1 MKDLVQK
8 LIHSFR
14 SSTPGARVGMV
25 VSTLA
30 MLSLIGFTT
39 FTATR
44 PNFVPLVS
52 GLDEAQRGA
61 CTSALAQGGLS
72 YRVSPLPGPYTVEVD
87 ERDIYNAQSLVDAAG
102 ALTPPVRGILTN
114 NGSASV
120 FLGMRERDQVTRKR
134 EWEDCEQQLRAL
146 AFVRDASVGA
156 SAEGGAF
163 ARTDDRTVAVTLS
176 LARGYILSH
185 SQAQTV
191 AALVSRRFGI
201 PTTQVVLADQD
212 GRLLYG
218 GGLDEEGFGMTD
230 AYDIKRRYD
239 ADMESKVNGMLA
251 QVFGEGT
258 AYAMIDSTWK
268 YDTSESLTETYDPE
282 NKVTNTD
289 YSRTER
295 STNTEG
301 AVGGAVGTASN
312 VETTSAASGAGA
324 GAEVNNDSVDEK
336 RTSTQIGSTLL
347 YTQKKTPEL
356 QHLSISLVV
365 DETLSTELA
374 NITKSVQAAVGFSE
388 QRGDTMNSVATM
400 FAGLERGEDG
410 APVAAVTETPEPNPW
425 MTWAMNNG
433 VELLA
438 AAAFLFVLFR
448 SLRGSKKALEQVISR
463 DDGGA
468 GEDQDPELVA
478 RVAVEELVQSDPEQ
492 VSAILSR
499 WVQEQTQ
506 EAASQQ

>member
-8 LIHSFR
+8 LIYSFR

-30 MLSLIGFTT
+30 MLGLIGFTT

-44 PNFVPLVS
+44 PNFVPLIS
-52 GLDEAQRGA
+52 GLDETQRGA
-61 CTSALAQGGLS
+61 CTNALAQGGVS
-72 YRVSPLPGPYTVEVD
+72 YRVSPLPGPFTVEVD
-87 ERDIYNAQSLVDAAG
+87 ERDRYSAQGLIDAAG
-102 ALTPPVRGILTN
+102 ALTPPARGILTN
-114 NGSASV
+114 GGSGSV
-120 FLGMRERDQVTRKR
+120 FMGMRERDQVTRKR

-146 AFVRDASVGA
+146 DFVRDANVGA

-163 ARTDDRTVAVTLS
+163 SRTDDRTVAVTLS
-176 LARGYILSH
+176 LAHGYILGRG
-185 SQAQTV
+185 QAQTV

-201 PTTQVVLADQD
+201 PTAQVVIADQD

-239 ADMESKVNGMLA
+239 SDMESKVNGMLS

-258 AYAMIDSTWK
+258 AYAMIDSTWR
-268 YDTSESLTETYDPE
+268 YDTTESLTETYDPE

-301 AVGGAVGTASN
+301 AVGGPAG
-312 VETTSAASGAGA
+312 TTSNIETNSAPGGAGA
-324 GAEVNNDSVDEK
+324 GLNNDSIDEK

-347 YTQKKTPEL
+347 YTQKRTPEL
-356 QHLSISLVV
+356 QHLSVSLVV
-365 DETLSTELA
+365 DETLSAELS
-374 NITKSVQAAVGFSE
+374 NITKSVQGAVGFSE
-388 QRGDTMNSVATM
+388 QRGDTMNSISTM
-400 FAGLERGEDG
+400 FAGLQRGEDG
-410 APVAAVTETPEPNPW
+410 APLAAVIEEVKPNPW
-425 MTWAMNNG
+425 MTWAMKNG
-433 VELLA
+433 LELMA
-438 AAAFLFVLFR
+438 AATFLFVLFR
-448 SLRGSKKALEQVISR
+448 SLRGSKRALEQVIRGDEGS
-463 DDGGA
+463 A
-468 GEDQDPELVA
+468 LEDQDPELVA
-478 RVAVEELVQSDPEQ
+478 RVAVEELVQSDPDQ

-499 WVQEQTQ
+499 WVQEQPQ
-506 EAASQQ
+506 VAASQR